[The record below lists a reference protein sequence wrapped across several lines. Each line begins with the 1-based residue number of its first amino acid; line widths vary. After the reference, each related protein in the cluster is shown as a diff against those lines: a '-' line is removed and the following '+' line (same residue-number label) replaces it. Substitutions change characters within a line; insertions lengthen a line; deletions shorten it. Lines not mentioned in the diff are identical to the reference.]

1 MKPVWLKKI
10 LKHDNS
16 YGNMLLVGVM
26 VVTLLS
32 MFGITLVSR
41 MVTDAHAAGRKVTI
55 SRAFYLADAGIQYG
69 RKYLAVT
76 PSATVPVITTLGPVN
91 LAGGSVTVV
100 IRKTREYIN
109 SYWIKK
115 NVYKITSTATV
126 GPSTQEIVE
135 LRHRGG
141 GGVDKEFRVWWQS
154 VGDEF

>member
-69 RKYLAVT
+69 RRYLT
-76 PSATVPVITTLGPVN
+76 FGNNPSATTIGPIN
-91 LAGGSVTVV
+91 LAGGTVTVN
-100 IRKTREYIN
+100 IERTEERIG
-109 SYWIKK
+109 SYW
-115 NVYKITSTATV
+115 NNERVYKITSTATV
-126 GPSTQEIVE
+126 GPSTQVIVE

-141 GGVDKEFRVWWQS
+141 GGVNKEFRVWWQS

>member
-16 YGNMLLVGVM
+16 HGNMLLVGVM

-32 MFGITLVSR
+32 MFGVTLVSR

-69 RKYLAVT
+69 RRYLALGNT
-76 PSATVPVITTLGPVN
+76 AATTLGPVN
-91 LAGGSVTVV
+91 LAGGVFTVN
-100 IRKTREYIN
+100 IERTDERIG
-109 SYWIKK
+109 SYW
-115 NVYKITSTATV
+115 NNEDVYKITSIAAV